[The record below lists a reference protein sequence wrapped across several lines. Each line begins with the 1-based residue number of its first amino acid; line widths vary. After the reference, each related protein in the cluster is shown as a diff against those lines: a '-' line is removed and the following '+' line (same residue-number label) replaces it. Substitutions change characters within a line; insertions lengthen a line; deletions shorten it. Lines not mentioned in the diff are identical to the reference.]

1 MFILFSRSFKRQEHL
16 PIHVDVM
23 SRPLLHL
30 FGKLVYNGWAIS
42 LGGAASNFAYERR
55 AFHVITPHCLKGLQN
70 KLGIFQATSVHQA
83 FQNTNYFLKNCD
95 SIVSQTLTQFLK
107 YFLEIVIWD

>member
-1 MFILFSRSFKRQEHL
+1 
-16 PIHVDVM
+16 M

-55 AFHVITPHCLKGLQN
+55 AFHVIIPHCLKGLQN
-70 KLGIFQATSVHQA
+70 KLGIFQGLSVHQA

-95 SIVSQTLTQFLK
+95 SIVSQTLTHFLK

>member
-1 MFILFSRSFKRQEHL
+1 MAFGPPLIESYTFIPAILLIRMAIL

-42 LGGAASNFAYERR
+42 LGGAASNIAYERR
-55 AFHVITPHCLKGLQN
+55 AFHVITACLF
-70 KLGIFQATSVHQA
+70 IAI
-83 FQNTNYFLKNCD
+83 Y
-95 SIVSQTLTQFLK
+95 LK
-107 YFLEIVIWD
+107 YGRHWVSSVCTVVVQVQWKDEVN

>member
-1 MFILFSRSFKRQEHL
+1 MFILFLRSFKRQEHQ

-55 AFHVITPHCLKGLQN
+55 AFHVITPHCLKGLQ
-70 KLGIFQATSVHQA
+70 QAGSFSTSKCTPIA
-83 FQNTNYFLKNCD
+83 FQNTNYFKNKMSLYC
-95 SIVSQTLTQFLK
+95 VSNSNSVTEMF
-107 YFLEIVIWD
+107 FLEILM

>member
-1 MFILFSRSFKRQEHL
+1 
-16 PIHVDVM
+16 M

-55 AFHVITPHCLKGLQN
+55 AFHVITPQCLKGLQN
-70 KLGIFQATSVHQA
+70 KLGIFQALSVHQA
-83 FQNTNYFLKNCD
+83 FQNINLKKKFIENLSLDFFFKKPFFCFIPIQI
-95 SIVSQTLTQFLK
+95 SHN
-107 YFLEIVIWD
+107 

>member
-1 MFILFSRSFKRQEHL
+1 MFILFLRSFKRQEHQ

-55 AFHVITPHCLKGLQN
+55 AFHVITPHCLKGLY
-70 KLGIFQATSVHQA
+70 KTGWEFFQAVSVHQA
-83 FQNTNYFLKNCD
+83 FQNTNYLKENYA
-95 SIVSQTLTQFLK
+95 SNVPQTL
-107 YFLEIVIWD
+107 I